1 MNPNSNKFEDSSN
14 YIGKIINQLPN
25 ILFQF
30 TISSDYIIGCDYM
43 NGPFFNFYELTV
55 QDVLERTDDCIKER
69 IHPEDINL
77 FNSSIVSCF
86 KSLERWELSFRVLL
100 PKKGLKWITTS
111 AKTERLENG
120 SVIFYGV
127 QSDVTQLKNSQ
138 QELEISEAR
147 SQFAN
152 MASNV
157 GVWDWNLVTN
167 KVFYSKESLEILE
180 LEENAKE
187 LSNPEFWDDKV
198 HPEDREIY
206 FGNIKLHF
214 DGIIPYYE
222 TVHRVLC
229 NNKYKWILDRGKVIS
244 RDENGKPTRIVGT
257 HTDVSNQK
265 NKEEKLLKTLE
276 LVNDQKNKL
285 LNFAHIVSHNLKN
298 HTGNLSSLIEMKET
312 DILTTDEFS
321 TYLKTVSVE
330 LSNTILNLEE
340 LVKVQETVTITKVNL
355 NLNEYLDKTFKVLF
369 DDINKSNAIIINNI
383 PVNVTVKFI
392 PAYLE
397 SILLN
402 LTSNAIKYSSV
413 DRKLEII
420 YTVEIVDNFIILSV
434 KDNGLGI
441 DLYRHKDSVFGLYKT
456 FHANED
462 SRGVGL
468 YLSKNQIE
476 SLNGKIEVE
485 SEINIGTTFKVF
497 FNEEF

>member
-1 MNPNSNKFEDSSN
+1 MNPNSKKFDDNSN
-14 YIGKIINQLPN
+14 YIGRIINQLPDV
-25 ILFQF
+25 LFQF
-30 TISSDYIIGCDYM
+30 SISSDFTIGCDYLS
-43 NGPFFNFYELTV
+43 GPFYDFYELTLQQV
-55 QDVLERTDDCIKER
+55 IDKTQDSIKSR

-77 FNSSIVSCF
+77 FNTSIISCF
-86 KSLERWELSFRVLL
+86 KTLERWEISYRVLL
-100 PKKGLKWITTS
+100 PKNGLKWIKTS

-120 SVIFYGV
+120 TVIFYGV
-127 QSDVTQLKNSQ
+127 QSDITLLKNSQ
-138 QELEISEAR
+138 QELEISDAR

-157 GVWDWNLVTN
+157 GVWDWNLVSN

-180 LEENAKE
+180 LKENAKE

-198 HPEDREIY
+198 HPDDKEIY

-214 DGIIPYYE
+214 EGVIPYYE

-244 RDENGKPTRIVGT
+244 RDEDGKPTRIVGT

-265 NKEEKLLKTLE
+265 NKEEKLLITLE
-276 LVNDQKNKL
+276 LVNNQKNKL

-340 LVKVQETVTITKVNL
+340 LVKVQETATINKVSL
-355 NLNEYLDKTFKVLF
+355 NLNEYLDNTFKVLF

-383 PVNVTVKFI
+383 PLDVTVKCI

-402 LTSNAIKYSSV
+402 LTTNAIKYSSL
-413 DRKLEII
+413 DRNLEII
-420 YTVEIVDNFIILSV
+420 YNVEIVDNFIILSV
-434 KDNGLGI
+434 IDNGLGI

-485 SEINIGTTFKVF
+485 SEVNIGTTFKVF